1 LYGSTAPLGQLST
14 ANLGPVLQVKEPEKV
29 IAAKTRG
36 IALTT
41 ERKEQVSEFAEV
53 FAEVTTGS

>member
-1 LYGSTAPLGQLST
+1 MVA
-14 ANLGPVLQVKEPEKV
+14 KPEKV

>member
-1 LYGSTAPLGQLST
+1 
-14 ANLGPVLQVKEPEKV
+14 VLQVKEPEKV

-41 ERKEQVSEFAEV
+41 ERKEQVSEFAEAV
-53 FAEVTTGS
+53 AEVTTGS